1 MKASFDRICCEMRRI
16 ESVCLICIVYIEKAG
31 DVLEVLVDCKAYR
44 GGNAEFR
51 NIMRRS
57 E

>member
-31 DVLEVLVDCKAYR
+31 DVLEVLVDCKAY
-44 GGNAEFR
+44 
-51 NIMRRS
+51 
-57 E
+57 